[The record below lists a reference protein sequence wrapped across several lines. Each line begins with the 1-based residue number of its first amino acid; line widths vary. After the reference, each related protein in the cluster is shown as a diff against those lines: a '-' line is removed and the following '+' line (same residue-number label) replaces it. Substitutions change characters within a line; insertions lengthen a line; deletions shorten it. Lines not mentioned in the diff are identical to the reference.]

1 MKKDKV
7 LLEAVQLQATMMAG
21 KQWKENSVS
30 LNQRFEHSS
39 LESRRKYFKLSQVF
53 KWVYLLSH
61 RLFFYSILTLTL
73 DCFIHIVQHF
83 AKTEAY
89 YLSFFIVS
97 VRLWNSLPNSF
108 VNSPS
113 VMSFKTNIKLYLS
126 IN

>member
-1 MKKDKV
+1 MTPRVRESTETENALGHMAVGSRAAILQTRYHHFLVQIPSPPHSRLYSVVWEPHVKKDKV

-61 RLFFYSILTLTL
+61 RLFFTAS
-73 DCFIHIVQHF
+73 
-83 AKTEAY
+83 
-89 YLSFFIVS
+89 
-97 VRLWNSLPNSF
+97 
-108 VNSPS
+108 
-113 VMSFKTNIKLYLS
+113 
-126 IN
+126 